1 VPMHTIYNVYT
12 VEGMT
17 CRHCADSVSERLSGM
32 DSVTDVAV
40 NLATGNVT
48 VASANELSHHLVET
62 AVTHAGYQLVD

>member
-12 VEGMT
+12 VNGMT
-17 CRHCADSVSERLSGM
+17 CRHCAATVTEQLSGM

-40 NLATGNVT
+40 NLATGAVT